1 MSANVLE
8 LIVHMRAGRG
18 PTVNPA
24 FTAAINAYKNS
35 SFITFWENAIADA
48 PRISATPDSGVI
60 NQDAFSEVTLPSEP
74 ATGRDVKSDLL
85 DLREKFPALFNWNP
99 ESAADPSFVPAGAPG
114 DDPSPAELDE
124 LLIARLESE
133 KYTAAIQRWQNEI
146 FAKGD
151 MSGFAMHASFARAF
165 TNKSLQMM
173 TELEDS
179 KLVIA
184 DTYSA
189 AFKNKGDVL
198 SKGIPSLTSNSAALA
213 ADLARY
219 GTYGSGIHMREWHTL
234 RGVLQELDYREML
247 PYLNLTGIDL
257 STATD
262 TEIAARFNRVTAE
275 QLRTVKQVFD
285 MDASVELRNLADLTR
300 ATHVFA
306 TSNSSNT
313 FSTLQEFAESLAAI
327 GNFDGVKH
335 WSALAEY
342 IASVEIVVDSSPT
355 LSDPAT
361 EAGITSIYG
370 FGTGVLNSVTTE
382 DLFGILT
389 GEKYILIMSLL
400 TSALLTI
407 DTSGVES
414 AINDVIAAAESIDLE
429 DEATIDEYKIKLQY
443 AKDQVEQLATLYT
456 AVTVYATPTIV
467 QQSQDVT
474 PVSYSSSMLDS
485 LDIGVSNELR
495 ELRDIM
501 SRLPAEL
508 RSVLGLDFYGLAE
521 PETVQKLELGDLI
534 SVNVQDLVELINTL
548 INVERACVEQ
558 AEIDLTLYTLNPNNR
573 DLIVG
578 FAESLPNL
586 QPDSDVFVFLQKLA
600 DPATPAGRVYA
611 NTLNEAVV
619 TQAQRENNVR

>member
-8 LIVHMRAGRG
+8 LIVHMRAGSG

-24 FTAAINAYKNS
+24 FTAVINAYKNS
-35 SFITFWENAIADA
+35 SFITFWEDAIANA
-48 PRISATPDSGVI
+48 PPAAQPPEPSDPVDPNDPVDPGPNAASDIEAIR
-60 NQDAFSEVTLPSEP
+60 TL
-74 ATGRDVKSDLL
+74 
-85 DLREKFPALFNWNP
+85 FPALFDWN
-99 ESAADPSFVPAGAPG
+99 AAHN
-114 DDPSPAELDE
+114 
-124 LLIARLESE
+124 E
-133 KYTAAIQRWQNEI
+133 KYTATIARWQNEI
-146 FAKGD
+146 FAQGD
-151 MSGFAMHASFARAF
+151 MSGFAMHAGFARAF

-184 DTYSA
+184 DTYSE
-189 AFKNKGDVL
+189 AFNNKGDVL

-234 RGVLQELDYREML
+234 RGVLQELDYRELL
-247 PYLNLTGIDL
+247 PYLSLTGIDL

-262 TEIAARFNRVTAE
+262 TEIAGRFDQVTAE
-275 QLRTVKQVFD
+275 QLRTVKQVFEID
-285 MDASVELRNLADLTR
+285 SSVELRNLADLTR

-313 FSTLQEFAESLAAI
+313 FSTLQEFSESLSAI

-361 EAGITSIYG
+361 EAGITSMYG
-370 FGTGVLNSVTTE
+370 FGTGPRNSVTME

-389 GEKYILIMSLL
+389 GEKYIPIIAAVNTGL
-400 TSALLTI
+400 AAI
-407 DTSGVES
+407 DTSNLES
-414 AINDVIAAAESIDLE
+414 AINTVLEKADAIDL
-429 DEATIDEYKIKLQY
+429 DDQQTIDEYDAAVVAMQS
-443 AKDQVEQLATLYT
+443 ATT
-456 AVTVYATPTIV
+456 AINNA
-467 QQSQDVT
+467 
-474 PVSYSSSMLDS
+474 S
-485 LDIGVSNELR
+485 LN
-495 ELRDIM
+495 
-501 SRLPAEL
+501 
-508 RSVLGLDFYGLAE
+508 
-521 PETVQKLELGDLI
+521 LEM
-534 SVNVQDLVELINTL
+534 NNINTL
-548 INVERACVEQ
+548 ISAERARVAQ
-558 AEIDLTLYTLNPNNR
+558 SEIDLSLYTLNPNNR